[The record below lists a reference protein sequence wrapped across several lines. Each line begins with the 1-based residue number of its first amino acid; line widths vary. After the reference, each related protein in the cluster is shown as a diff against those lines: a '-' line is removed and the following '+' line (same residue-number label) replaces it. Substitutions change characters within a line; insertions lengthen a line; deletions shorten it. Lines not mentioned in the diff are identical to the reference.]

1 MNGMDAHMRCH
12 AYKNYYPHTTAVN
25 ASPNIMLSLQ
35 KAGRGKNGE
44 GGGGGK
50 KGGLG
55 GKHGD

>member
-1 MNGMDAHMRCH
+1 MRCH